1 MEEHDCTQ
9 GVVLVSDKE
18 SESKPRGPLGRLTN
32 LSTFESLHIR
42 DYRLLWLGQV
52 GTSMGQWMDQVTRG
66 WLIYSMTGSAVQ
78 LGIAAAARG
87 IPLLLFGVLAG
98 AVADRYGRK
107 RQLII
112 AQSTNAV
119 LNVILATLVLTNH
132 VQPWHIYVT
141 GFLAGTAQA
150 FQQPARQTLITDI
163 VGNKHLVNALALN
176 SAVINGSR
184 TVGPAI
190 AGFLIVLIGSDGS
203 YYMQAAMYAFAT
215 IWTMQMR
222 VPDQAVAIASEA
234 KESLLSTTKEGL
246 VYVAE
251 HRDLRALMI
260 LALGPLTLGFPY
272 ISLMPIFA
280 VDILHGDAQT
290 QGLLLTFGGIGALA
304 GALVVASM
312 HTRYA
317 YSWPVIVGATAFG
330 LGLIAFSQSHWFVLS
345 AILITIVGVFN
356 VTYLTQTQTLLQ
368 IIAPRYIRG
377 RVMSIYLLSRG
388 LIPVATLL
396 AGVLAAALGAP
407 TALLIMSAGCIIVV
421 WLVVLLTPGFA
432 KLRVELDATAAG
444 GVVSHG
450 ESPVQPT

>member
-1 MEEHDCTQ
+1 MEEHDRTQ
-9 GVVLVSDKE
+9 GVVLVGAQQIE
-18 SESKPRGPLGRLTN
+18 GKPRGIIRRLTH

-66 WLIYSMTGSAVQ
+66 WLIYTMTGSAVQ
-78 LGIAAAARG
+78 LGIAAAMRG
-87 IPLLLFGVLAG
+87 IPLLLFGILAG

-112 AQSTNAV
+112 AQSTNVV
-119 LNVILATLVLTNH
+119 LNVILATLVLTQQ
-132 VQPWHIYVT
+132 VQPWHIYVS

-163 VGNKHLVNALALN
+163 VGNRHLMNALALN
-176 SAVINGSR
+176 AAVINGSR

-203 YYMQAAMYAFAT
+203 YYMQAAMYFFAT

-222 VPDQAVAIASEA
+222 VPDRAVATASKA
-234 KESLLSTTKEGL
+234 TESLLSSTKEGL
-246 VYVAE
+246 AYVAG

-280 VDILHGDAQT
+280 VDILHGDART

-312 HTRYA
+312 HRRYA
-317 YSWPVIVGATAFG
+317 YSWPVIVGAMAFG
-330 LGLIAFSQSHWFVLS
+330 LGLMAFSQSHWFVLS
-345 AILITIVGVFN
+345 AIFITIVGVFN
-356 VTYLTQTQTLLQ
+356 VTYQTQTQTLAQ
-368 IIAPRYIRG
+368 IIAPRHFRG

-396 AGVLAAALGAP
+396 AGSLAAALGAP

-421 WLVVLLTPGFA
+421 WAVVLLTPGFA
-432 KLRVELDATAAG
+432 KLRVELNASAAG

-450 ESPVQPT
+450 ESPAPD